1 MLEDAPV
8 ILYYQGYFADLS
20 YSVGIV
26 GARRCNQEV
35 KKQCVQITQSYV
47 RQGIP
52 VVSGMAKGIDAC
64 AATVCINEGGYTI
77 AVLGNGLDI
86 CYPSEHQLLMDKIR
100 ERGLLISEYPPG
112 TRPTRYNFPK
122 RNRLISAWS
131 DKEYE
136 FEPAFHKY
144 EKGKTDN
151 DSREEE

>member
-1 MLEDAPV
+1 M
-8 ILYYQGYFADLS
+8 
-20 YSVGIV
+20 
-26 GARRCNQEV
+26 
-35 KKQCVQITQSYV
+35 
-47 RQGIP
+47 
-52 VVSGMAKGIDAC
+52 SGMAKGIDAC

-100 ERGLLISEYPPG
+100 EKGLLISEYPPG

-136 FEPAFHKY
+136 FGTAFHKY
-144 EKGKTDN
+144 EQGKTDN